1 MLIFTFIYSLVLLFF
16 SAWSYLYVDWHL
28 ELLQYSWYKN
38 LQTILW
44 NFSLNQRV
52 LSASFYVL
60 IIFVLYALYFLFLFL
75 AKQKKVTSKNIIIL
89 GAISSV
95 ILFFSHPALSHDIFN
110 YIMSAKIVTFYHENP
125 WMVMPIEFIKEPMLN
140 FLHAGN
146 KIVLYG
152 PVWVLITLIPSSL
165 GQNNFLLTFGLFKI
179 LVLAFYAGS
188 AWLIY
193 RINKEQKN
201 AEAIQN
207 LIFFAFNPLVLIETL
222 SSSHNDI
229 VMMFFVLLSFYL
241 LMKKNFLSSIV
252 YFLFSVAIKYA
263 SIILLPLYLFLVYK
277 INKKETIDWEKI
289 FSWAAILMF
298 IVFLLSPLR
307 EELYPWYLIW
317 TLGLVA
323 VTKNHQFFKVFLTAL
338 SFGLLMRYVPFMLT
352 YDWFGYTP
360 LVKKIVTL
368 APCFL
373 VTAGFWGIK
382 YLRQKNRTVT

>member
-1 MLIFTFIYSLVLLFF
+1 MLIFTFIYSLVLLLF

-28 ELLQYSWYKN
+28 ELLQFSWYKN

-60 IIFVLYALYFLFLFL
+60 IILILYTLYILFL
-75 AKQKKVTSKNIIIL
+75 VIL
-89 GAISSV
+89 GTSEARTPESKRKGFWTSQNDGAGKTHNINLKYTILLLVLTIS

-125 WMVMPIEFIKEPMLN
+125 WMVMPIEFLKEPMLN

-146 KIVLYG
+146 KFVLYG
-152 PVWVLITLIPSSL
+152 PFWVLITLIPSSL

-179 LVLAFYAGS
+179 LMLAFYAGS

-263 SIILLPLYLFLVYK
+263 SIILLPLYLFVVYK

-289 FSWAAILMF
+289 FSWAAIFMF

-317 TLGLVA
+317 TLGLIA

-338 SFGLLMRYVPFMLT
+338 SFG
-352 YDWFGYTP
+352 
-360 LVKKIVTL
+360 
-368 APCFL
+368 
-373 VTAGFWGIK
+373 
-382 YLRQKNRTVT
+382 